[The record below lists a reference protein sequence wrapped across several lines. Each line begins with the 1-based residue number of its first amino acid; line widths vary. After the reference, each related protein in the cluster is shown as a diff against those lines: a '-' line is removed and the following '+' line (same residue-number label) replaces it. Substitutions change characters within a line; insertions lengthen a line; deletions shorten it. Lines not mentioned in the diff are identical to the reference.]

1 MLSLNAMPPE
11 SMRWLAVL
19 LDATAKG
26 LVLLAAAGAV
36 GLLLRRGSTAV
47 RHLIWALAAAS
58 LVCLPLLS
66 VALPQL
72 QVPILPQWA
81 ATAPPR
87 SEPPAA
93 EAPEPPEAARY
104 APDSQFEGPPPAGEL
119 PAEWPAPIEPATEPS
134 GGEAPVAVAEAPP
147 GTRHC

>member
-1 MLSLNAMPPE
+1 MSLNAMPPE

-58 LVCLPLLS
+58 LVC
-66 VALPQL
+66 LPQL